1 MLGIVSTPDGTPI
14 ADVAVSNGRDV
25 VLTDADGRFELPAAT
40 PFVTVTVPAGYS
52 TGTWWLPAAD
62 DTQLAF
68 VLEPREQ
75 TLPYEFIHLTDTHL
89 TIPAVEAVNS
99 GLYSEGSI
107 PSELTAFLASLP
119 DRAPAAQA
127 IFVTGDLADHGI
139 AEEFEAFSDAVA
151 KSPLPMRVVPGNHD
165 HMNGTHGSIIS
176 RNNYLTNTGDPALY
190 ERMIGPRW
198 YSFDIPGLH
207 VVAMDW
213 HSHETGHDHDLQNA
227 WLNADLAVR
236 EPGSPWMLL
245 FHDQPGSSLLEHAP
259 WQPIAAFSGHWH
271 TSRVVRVDGTLHV
284 NSPTTFF
291 AGLDYTPPA
300 YRRVIWDGEQITL
313 HTETVT
319 MVPDPAPLGDTS
331 RATFAPAGHDTPAD
345 DAIVWRAQLHGAGHR
360 QNVTVDGEIVFAGAQ
375 IEDEPLGFVEA
386 LDLTTGTPV
395 WTTEI
400 ESAVK
405 TAPVVWGDAVI
416 AATVSGDVHGL
427 DRATGERRWM
437 LPSSDPL
444 RRFAWNAPTVHDGVI
459 YIGDQADL
467 RAIDAAT
474 GDVLWRRTDIAP
486 HHNLVNHSRPLII
499 DDLLVMGFWPT
510 PQHPVGLNRHTGEN
524 IWATGDDSGELFTAL
539 KALLIM
545 GTATYDAAED
555 AVLMP
560 AFAHTVRVDR
570 ETGAIEWVT
579 AHPGAFSPASPIVTP
594 NGYVV
599 TATGHGLLM
608 LDHTTGDIRWDREI
622 TGEAPFPMRSYSKA
636 PHPVIAPPTLIADR
650 LVLPGL
656 DGLIRVFD
664 LDGNLLSK
672 SQIGSPLAA
681 ELTVAGDLL
690 LTVGTDGIVIAL
702 STPALLA
709 RTTNNPGARAEVSA

>member
-14 ADVAVSNGRDV
+14 ADVAVSNGRDG

-319 MVPDPAPLGDTS
+319 MVPAPAPLGDS
-331 RATFAPAGHDTPAD
+331 CRATFAPPGHDPPAD
-345 DAIVWRAQLHGAGHR
+345 DALAWRA
-360 QNVTVDGEIVFAGAQ
+360 
-375 IEDEPLGFVEA
+375 
-386 LDLTTGTPV
+386 
-395 WTTEI
+395 
-400 ESAVK
+400 
-405 TAPVVWGDAVI
+405 
-416 AATVSGDVHGL
+416 
-427 DRATGERRWM
+427 
-437 LPSSDPL
+437 
-444 RRFAWNAPTVHDGVI
+444 
-459 YIGDQADL
+459 
-467 RAIDAAT
+467 
-474 GDVLWRRTDIAP
+474 
-486 HHNLVNHSRPLII
+486 
-499 DDLLVMGFWPT
+499 
-510 PQHPVGLNRHTGEN
+510 
-524 IWATGDDSGELFTAL
+524 
-539 KALLIM
+539 
-545 GTATYDAAED
+545 
-555 AVLMP
+555 
-560 AFAHTVRVDR
+560 
-570 ETGAIEWVT
+570 
-579 AHPGAFSPASPIVTP
+579 
-594 NGYVV
+594 
-599 TATGHGLLM
+599 
-608 LDHTTGDIRWDREI
+608 
-622 TGEAPFPMRSYSKA
+622 
-636 PHPVIAPPTLIADR
+636 
-650 LVLPGL
+650 
-656 DGLIRVFD
+656 
-664 LDGNLLSK
+664 
-672 SQIGSPLAA
+672 
-681 ELTVAGDLL
+681 
-690 LTVGTDGIVIAL
+690 
-702 STPALLA
+702 
-709 RTTNNPGARAEVSA
+709 